1 MPNTVRKTLQ
11 SVENKRLTGINKPKK
26 INKVKDAR
34 RLMANLIYL
43 YQNGEITTEYIKTL
57 TYVLIKFQ
65 ELYKTEVLENI
76 ADRIK
81 KLEKQNNNE
90 KT

>member
-11 SVENKRLTGINKPKK
+11 SVEIKRLTGINKPKK

>member
-1 MPNTVRKTLQ
+1 MPNTIRKTLQ
-11 SVENKRLTGINKPKK
+11 PIENKRLTGINKPKK

-34 RLMANLIYL
+34 RLLANLIYQ
-43 YQNGEITTEYIKTL
+43 YQNGEITSEYIKTL

-76 ADRIK
+76 EDRIK